1 MNPIRDSNGF
11 CIQCEPNER
20 GILVGAI
27 DPKITRQQYNG
38 YANNTQ
44 ASEKK
49 IITDLFKKDECGF
62 NTGNFFDLIL
72 NDLFL

>member
-1 MNPIRDSNGF
+1 MIPIRDSRGL
-11 CIQCEPNER
+11 CVQCEPNEK

-44 ASEKK
+44 ASENK
-49 IITDLFKKDECGF
+49 IIKNLFKKDENGF
-62 NTGNFFDLIL
+62 NTGNISTNLI
-72 NDLFL
+72 FI